1 MSPLSLR
8 TTSASTLDPTF
19 YSNQNRNES
28 MTRYAVTNDGGATN
42 MNLVAT
48 QAAEQKLLLSTYERH
63 PVLFTRGEGVHLFDD
78 QGTPYL
84 DLLSGI
90 GVCGLGYNHPAI
102 NKAIAAQVST
112 GLLHTSNLFFHN
124 HTATLA
130 LKLTEITGMDRV
142 FLCNSGTEAWEAAL
156 KLARAHAE
164 LLRQEGRTI
173 GTRILAL
180 EHSFH
185 GRTMGSV
192 ATTHKQKYREPFQPV
207 MPGVS
212 FVPFNDVDALRAAF
226 SDDVCAICIEPLQGE
241 GGIHPVSQEFFAAAR
256 ELCDSTGALLLADEI
271 QSGMGRT
278 GKWCAYQHY
287 GIQPD
292 VTTLAKPI
300 AGGLPMG
307 AMCCTDEAARAITPG
322 MHGTTF
328 GGGPLVCAVALAVI
342 DEIERS
348 SLLDHVSDVGSY
360 FKQQLEVFA
369 AAHASVAEVRG
380 TGLMLGMDMHS
391 ADLAAELQER
401 MLLEQHI
408 LLNRTSET
416 VLRFLPPFLLTRA
429 QVDQTIAA
437 LEGLMESAESKQAG
451 LAEAAREAVHG

>member
-1 MSPLSLR
+1 MNRFGDSARTDIRSPLHYR
-8 TTSASTLDPTF
+8 VNP
-19 YSNQNRNES
+19 NQNRTEPMNQEF
-28 MTRYAVTNDGGATN
+28 GGATN

-48 QAAEQKLLLSTYERH
+48 QAAEQKLLLSTYDRH

-78 QGTPYL
+78 AGTPYL

-102 NKAIAAQVST
+102 NKAIAEQVAT

-130 LKLTEITGMDRV
+130 LKLTELTGMDRV

-164 LLRQEGRTI
+164 LLRKEGKRI

-192 ATTHKQKYREPFQPV
+192 ATTHKHKYREPFQPV
-207 MPGVS
+207 MPGVT
-212 FVPFNDVDALRAAF
+212 FVPFNDVEALRSSF
-226 SDDVCAICIEPLQGE
+226 DEEICAICIEPLQGE

-307 AMCCTDEAARAITPG
+307 AMCCNEEAARAITPG

-348 SLLDHVSDVGSY
+348 SLLPHVGEVGGY
-360 FKQQLEVFA
+360 FKQRLEAFA
-369 AAHASVAEVRG
+369 ADHAAVAEVRG
-380 TGLMLGMDMHS
+380 MGLMLGMDMHS
-391 ADLAAELQER
+391 SWVAAELQQR
-401 MLLEQHI
+401 MMLEKHI
-408 LLNRTSET
+408 LLNRTSES
-416 VLRFLPPFLLTRA
+416 VLRFLPPFLITYA
-429 QVDQTIAA
+429 QVDETIAA
-437 LEGLMESAESKQAG
+437 MESLIEEIETKQTAVAEPAG
-451 LAEAAREAVHG
+451 EAVHG

>member
-1 MSPLSLR
+1 MDTRLPL
-8 TTSASTLDPTF
+8 LDFTNA
-19 YSNQNRNES
+19 NQNRTES
-28 MTRYAVTNDGGATN
+28 MIVKQEIGGATN

-48 QAAEQKLLLSTYERH
+48 QAAEQKLLLSTYDRH
-63 PVLFTRGEGVHLFDD
+63 PILFTRGDGVHLYDD
-78 QGTPYL
+78 AGTPYL

-102 NKAIAAQVST
+102 NRAITAQLST

-164 LLRQEGRTI
+164 LLRKEGKRI
-173 GTRILAL
+173 GTRVLAL

-192 ATTHKQKYREPFQPV
+192 ATTHKHKYREPFQPV

-226 SDDVCAICIEPLQGE
+226 NEDICAICIEPLQGE
-241 GGIHPVSQEFFAAAR
+241 GGIHPVSQEFFEVAR
-256 ELCDSTGALLLADEI
+256 ALCDATGALLLADEI

-307 AMCCTDEAARAITPG
+307 AMCCNEEAARAITPG

-348 SLLDHVSDVGSY
+348 SLLNHVAEVGSY
-360 FKQQLEVFA
+360 FKQRLESLA
-369 AAHASVAEVRG
+369 AEHAAVAEVRG
-380 TGLMLGMDMHS
+380 MGLMLGMDMHS
-391 ADLAAELQER
+391 DKVAAELQTR
-401 MLLEQHI
+401 MMLEKHI

-416 VLRFLPPFLLTRA
+416 VLRFLPPFLITRA
-429 QVDQTIAA
+429 QVDETIAA
-437 LEGLMESAESKQAG
+437 MESLIEEIETKQAAV
-451 LAEAAREAVHG
+451 AEPAGEAVHG

>member
-1 MSPLSLR
+1 MNRFGDSARTDIRSPLHYR
-8 TTSASTLDPTF
+8 VNP
-19 YSNQNRNES
+19 NQNRTEPMNQEF
-28 MTRYAVTNDGGATN
+28 GGATN

-48 QAAEQKLLLSTYERH
+48 QAAEQKLLLSTYDRH

-78 QGTPYL
+78 AGTPYL

-102 NKAIAAQVST
+102 NKAIAEQVAT

-130 LKLTEITGMDRV
+130 LKLTELTGMDRV

-164 LLRQEGRTI
+164 LLRKEGKRI

-192 ATTHKQKYREPFQPV
+192 ATTHKHKYREPFQPV
-207 MPGVS
+207 MPGVT
-212 FVPFNDVDALRAAF
+212 FVSFNDVEALRSSF
-226 SDDVCAICIEPLQGE
+226 DEEICAICIEPLQGE

-307 AMCCTDEAARAITPG
+307 AMCCNEEAARAMTPG

-342 DEIERS
+342 DAIERS
-348 SLLDHVSDVGSY
+348 SLLPHVAKVGGY
-360 FKQQLEVFA
+360 FKQRLEAFA
-369 AAHASVAEVRG
+369 AGHAAVAEVRG
-380 TGLMLGMDMHS
+380 MGLMLGMDMHS
-391 ADLAAELQER
+391 SWVAAELQQGM
-401 MLLEQHI
+401 MLEKHI
-408 LLNRTSET
+408 LLNRTSES
-416 VLRFLPPFLLTRA
+416 VLRFLPPFLITYA
-429 QVDQTIAA
+429 QVDETIAA
-437 LEGLMESAESKQAG
+437 MESLIEEIETKQTAVAEPAG
-451 LAEAAREAVHG
+451 EAVHG

>member
-1 MSPLSLR
+1 M
-8 TTSASTLDPTF
+8 TGTSANEHAF
-19 YSNQNRNES
+19 NHHNRKDN
-28 MTRYAVTNDGGATN
+28 MTDIGGATH
-42 MNLVAT
+42 MNFVAT
-48 QAAEQKLLLSTYERH
+48 EAAEKKLLLRTYDRH

-78 QGTPYL
+78 QGTQYL

-102 NKAIAAQVST
+102 NKAVAAQMST
-112 GLLHTSNLFFHN
+112 GLLHTSNLFFHD

-142 FLCNSGTEAWEAAL
+142 FFCNSGTEAWEAAL
-156 KLARAHAE
+156 KLARANAT
-164 LLRQEGRTI
+164 LLRKEGKTI
-173 GTRILAL
+173 GTRMIAL

-207 MPGVS
+207 MPGVE
-212 FVPFNDVDALRAAF
+212 FVAFNDVEALRSAF
-226 SDDVCAICIEPLQGE
+226 SQDICAVCIEPLQGE

-256 ELCDSTGALLLADEI
+256 ELCDSTGALLIADEI

-278 GKWCAYQHY
+278 GKWCAYQHS

-307 AMCCTDEAARAITPG
+307 AMLCTEQAARAITPG

-328 GGGPLVCAVALAVI
+328 GGGPLACAVALAVI
-342 DEIERS
+342 HEIEAS
-348 SLLDHVSDVGSY
+348 ELLQHVAEVGSY
-360 FKQQLEVFA
+360 FIEQLNVLA
-369 AAHASVAEVRG
+369 TKHSSIAEVRG
-380 TGLMLGMDMHS
+380 TGLMIGMDMHS
-391 ADLAAELQER
+391 SDLAGDMQQR
-401 MLLEQHI
+401 MMLEHHI

-416 VLRFLPPFLLTRA
+416 VLRFLPPFLITK
-429 QVDQTIAA
+429 QHVDETVAA
-437 LEGLMESAESKQAG
+437 LENLLNESEQNEAKQNLLAG
-451 LAEAAREAVHG
+451 EAVHG